1 MTILRN
7 FDDFIMEELNN
18 PEFVSD
24 YLQDALD
31 EGGIPLFLIT
41 LRQVVQHQKG
51 LTKASQET
59 GLGMESLYKTLSEQ
73 GNPHLSTI
81 EKILKTVG
89 MKITVIPDQVS
100 I

>member
-1 MTILRN
+1 
-7 FDDFIMEELNN
+7 MEELNN

-59 GLGMESLYKTLSEQ
+59 GLGRESLYKTLSEQ

>member
-59 GLGMESLYKTLSEQ
+59 GLGRESLYKTLSEQ

-89 MKITVIPDQVS
+89 MKITVIPNQVS

>member
-1 MTILRN
+1 MTTLRN

-24 YLQDALD
+24 YLQDALE

-51 LTKASQET
+51 LV
-59 GLGMESLYKTLSEQ
+59 
-73 GNPHLSTI
+73 HLSS
-81 EKILKTVG
+81 VC
-89 MKITVIPDQVS
+89 
-100 I
+100 

>member
-1 MTILRN
+1 MTTLRN

-24 YLQDALD
+24 YLQDALE

-59 GLGMESLYKTLSEQ
+59 GLGRESLYKTLSEQ

-89 MKITVIPDQVS
+89 MKITVNPDQVS
-100 I
+100 V

>member
-51 LTKASQET
+51 LTTVAQET
-59 GLGMESLYKTLSEQ
+59 GLGRESLYKTLSEQ

-89 MKITVIPDQVS
+89 MKITVIPNQVS